1 MSRKLAIKRL
11 TASDLT
17 LFKWHFQNRPA
28 GKQKAIN
35 MDARVFVHTLYP
47 GLPETVL
54 SLPGNRI
61 PLDLSLYGPGIT
73 PVHNIQRKI
82 LKQEKNWRLDGEYI
96 DNPDEAPS
104 RYNSLR
110 EGDLAVL
117 EFAGAPIP
125 VAMRV
130 VLVSTSSKEDTALH
144 VELTKLCAGASMI
157 AVEPAALESAI
168 ERASPSEMHPILD
181 WVDGAA
187 VEDAGVQGEELLN
200 THFETLKEKKKIQN
214 FKWVSQENAISPY
227 DFLEISAGQP
237 VRKVDAKSTSGG
249 FSNPIHVSLG
259 ELIESQGDIPYDI
272 GRLYEVREGFARL
285 RVARDVKATFK
296 RIVETI
302 GQFPKGVSPDGLSI
316 DPELLK
322 FGDETIIKDEGE
334 V

>member
-1 MSRKLAIKRL
+1 
-11 TASDLT
+11 
-17 LFKWHFQNRPA
+17 
-28 GKQKAIN
+28 
-35 MDARVFVHTLYP
+35 
-47 GLPETVL
+47 
-54 SLPGNRI
+54 
-61 PLDLSLYGPGIT
+61 LDLSLYGPGIT

-187 VEDAGVQGEELLN
+187 VEDAAMGGAQGVQHLLKRRRGRGVSREEFERSKVAAETVGVQGEELLN